1 MKSTVQPDICKNYLR
16 HKEINNYLDRIQM
29 KYPHLVKVKTVGY
42 SYEGRPMKLIHI
54 SSTNNDDQPIPQ
66 NSNKIDSKTL
76 KRNKSAI
83 AMNRYQSKSFI
94 TNSTTS
100 CNNANINTKSSVT
113 IKATTK
119 TETMVKTSE
128 KINSKRKFVILIDG
142 GMHAREW
149 ISISTALYCIMQLTE
164 NYDVNKNLLRNY
176 DFVIVPVVNI
186 DGYEY
191 THTTVSRHQSIFI
204 NSTINNT
211 YRLIVIN
218 INTYPFILESNVA

>member
-16 HKEINNYLDRIQM
+16 HKDINNYLDKIQT
-29 KYPHLVKVKTVGY
+29 KYPHLVKVKTVGN

-54 SSTNNDDQPIPQ
+54 SSNNDQPIPQ
-66 NSNKIDSKTL
+66 NSGKIDSEKI
-76 KRNKSAI
+76 KINKSAI
-83 AMNRYQSKSFI
+83 SMNRYRSKSFI
-94 TNSTTS
+94 TNTS
-100 CNNANINTKSSVT
+100 CNNVNINTKSSGT
-113 IKATTK
+113 IKLTTK
-119 TETMVKTSE
+119 TETMVKTSD
-128 KINSKRKFVILIDG
+128 KISSIRKFVVLIDG

-191 THTTVSRHQSIFI
+191 THTTVSKLNTKQMKSITI
-204 NSTINNT
+204 NSQ
-211 YRLIVIN
+211 
-218 INTYPFILESNVA
+218 